1 MVIIT
6 RNKWINA
13 SVKYFSDLGI
23 MEVYKM
29 HKSTVIGQGGGKRG
43 QSKQSKEVRERYQQ
57 QSAIRAGTRIR
68 ELVLANDLRYLWTL
82 TYGEPVTDRQQVAQD
97 FKKFIKRLNY
107 ALGDKVKYVAV
118 MEIQEKRAKRSGK
131 NVLHLH
137 MAVNRYIDKV
147 EVFELAWG
155 HGYTF
160 VSEHSEQILKVASY
174 MAKYVKKGFNDPRV
188 RAGEKKR
195 YFCSQGLVRPER
207 KAMYLTGE
215 EIERVAVLADVA
227 VEYDGARWYQI
238 QNVNEKGKEFVEHYF
253 KEETER
259 SWRFLKYRHVAGRQ
273 FRTK

>member
-13 SVKYFSDLGI
+13 SVKYFPDLGI

-29 HKSTVIGQGGGKRG
+29 HKSMVIGQGGGKRG

-82 TYGEPVTDRQQVAQD
+82 TYGEPVTDRQRVAED
-97 FKKFIKRLNY
+97 FKKFVMRLNY

-137 MAVNRYIDKV
+137 MAVNRYIDKA

-207 KAMYLTGE
+207 KAMYLTDEDVG
-215 EIERVAVLADVA
+215 RLAVLADVGA
-227 VEYDGARWYQI
+227 EFDGASWYQI
-238 QNVNEKGKEFVEHYF
+238 QNVNEKGKEFVDHYF

-259 SWRFLKYRHVAGRQ
+259 SWRFFKVPARG
-273 FRTK
+273 